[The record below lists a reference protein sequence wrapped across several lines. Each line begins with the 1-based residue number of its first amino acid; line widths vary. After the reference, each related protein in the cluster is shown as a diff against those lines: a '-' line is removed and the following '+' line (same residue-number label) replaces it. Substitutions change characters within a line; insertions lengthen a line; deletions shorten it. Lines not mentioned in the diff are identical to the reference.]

1 MFSQNLQKVGRETKY
16 CCSFC
21 FLFSQRALTALHWD
35 LASGKLDRLISS
47 GMMLVAAKQI
57 KITPFLDK
65 HIINSSY
72 TISAA
77 SDNTYH
83 DDARSECFRFLPF

>member
-1 MFSQNLQKVGRETKY
+1 
-16 CCSFC
+16 
-21 FLFSQRALTALHWD
+21 
-35 LASGKLDRLISS
+35 
-47 GMMLVAAKQI
+47 MMLVAAKQI

-72 TISAA
+72 TNSAA

-83 DDARSECFRFLPF
+83 DDARSKCFSFLAFLEPSAEETDCFCRGFCIPLVFYWKTGEFSRAKVF